1 MNISN
6 KALSEQQTRSLL
18 YRQIFFV
25 LFFLLQVGC
34 VKVSVGCDIDNIDID
49 NKRAALEKCKENPN
63 MAISKEF

>member
-25 LFFLLQVGC
+25 LFFGLLVGC
-34 VKVSVGCDIDNIDID
+34 VNVSVSCKVSKTKEIASAVED
-49 NKRAALEKCKENPN
+49 CKEHPN
-63 MAISKEF
+63 MSISKEF